1 MDSCDKDVFTEEW
14 GESIVEI
21 ERKMR
26 LVEGENEK
34 QEEEVMVQ
42 EMNQA
47 YQYALVKESL
57 LHLITKKELF

>member
-34 QEEEVMVQ
+34 QEEELMVQ

-47 YQYALVKESL
+47 YWYALL
-57 LHLITKKELF
+57 